1 MIKTLMRLA
10 PSQAGGKSDS
20 GMLASGVGGTANV
33 ATGVPLTNTGPP
45 TPDMTVPH
53 VEGDVPGN
61 GVIVQQVTRLR
72 TKKNPLTARTNTIT
86 QKMICP
92 KESGPSFV
100 FFRELSVFI
109 QVLYIPY
116 PSQVV
121 PSLLLPSVAITP
133 NLHPSLAS

>member
-1 MIKTLMRLA
+1 MIKMLIRLA
-10 PSQAGGKSDS
+10 PSQAGGKFDS
-20 GMLASGVGGTANV
+20 GTLASGVGGTANV
-33 ATGVPLTNTGPP
+33 ATGVPLTKTGPP
-45 TPDMTVPH
+45 TPAVTVPH
-53 VEGDVPGN
+53 AEGGVPAI

-72 TKKNPLTARTNTIT
+72 TKKNPLIARTSMIA

-92 KESGPSFV
+92 KESGPNFM

-121 PSLLLPSVAITP
+121 PNLLLPSASAIP
-133 NLHPSLAS
+133 NLHP